1 MAPTTKDRHVL
12 VVGGAGYIGSVLI
25 RVLLSRGFRVRV
37 LDNLIYDNAASIE
50 DLHENPGFSFIKG
63 DFCDGNVVKESLEEV
78 SDVVLLAALVG
89 DPICRKYPQ
98 EAVRVNDTGTIEFFD
113 RANGLG
119 LDSFVFLSTCSN
131 YGLRTDD
138 DYATETAEVNPQSL
152 YAETKVKA
160 EKYLIEHA
168 EAFDYCPTMLRLAT
182 AYGISRRMR
191 FDLTISDFTRQLTL
205 GKELV
210 VYDEDTWRPY
220 CHIGDTSEAIMRV
233 LLAPREQVCGQVFNV
248 GSKEDN
254 FTKKMVVEM
263 ILGELGHGKVKYQ
276 AGGSD
281 PRNYRVSFDKIVS
294 VLDFA
299 NKYSVLGSIRRVI
312 NFVKSGMFDDVD
324 KNQRFYTNTLIKGLK
339 N

>member
-1 MAPTTKDRHVL
+1 MTSTAKDRHIL

-37 LDNLIYDNAASIE
+37 LDSLIYDNEPAIE

-63 DFCDGNVVKESLEEV
+63 DLCDGDAVTESLKDV
-78 SDVVLLAALVG
+78 SDVVMLGALVG
-89 DPICRKYPQ
+89 DTVCRKYPK

-113 RANGLG
+113 RANGKG

-131 YGLRTDD
+131 YGLRADD
-138 DYATETAEVNPQSL
+138 DYASEDAELNPKSL

-160 EKYLIEHA
+160 EKYLIAHGKD
-168 EAFDYCPTMLRLAT
+168 FDYCPTMLRLAT

-210 VYDEDTWRPY
+210 VYDENTWRPY
-220 CHIGDTSEAIMRV
+220 CHIGDTSDAIMRV

-254 FTKKMVVEM
+254 YTKKMIVEM
-263 ILGELGHGKVKYQ
+263 ILGELGKGKVKYQ
-276 AGGSD
+276 EGGSD
-281 PRNYRVSFDKIVS
+281 PRSYRVSFDKIS
-294 VLDFA
+294 SILEFD
-299 NKYSVLGSIRRVI
+299 NKYSVIGGIRRVI
-312 NFVKSGMFDDVD
+312 NFVRSGVFDDCD
-324 KNQRFYTNTLIKGLK
+324 QKPRFYTNNNLKGL
-339 N
+339 

>member
-1 MAPTTKDRHVL
+1 MTPSAEDRHIL

-37 LDNLIYDNAASIE
+37 LDNLIYDNGASME
-50 DLHENPGFSFIKG
+50 DLHDNPGFSFIKG
-63 DFCDGNVVKESLEEV
+63 DFCDGETVKEALKDV
-78 SDVVLLAALVG
+78 TDVVLLAALVG
-89 DPICRKYPQ
+89 DPICRKYPR
-98 EAVRVNDTGTIEFFD
+98 EAVRVNDAGTIEFFD
-113 RANGLG
+113 RANGQG
-119 LDSFVFLSTCSN
+119 LESFVFLSTCST
-131 YGLRTDD
+131 YGLRSDD
-138 DYATETAEVNPQSL
+138 DYATELSELNPQSL

-160 EKYLIEHA
+160 EKYLIDHKDD
-168 EAFDYCPTMLRLAT
+168 FDYCPTMLRLAT

-205 GKELV
+205 GKELL
-210 VYDEDTWRPY
+210 VYDEETWRPY
-220 CHIGDTSEAIMRV
+220 CHIGDTSDAIMRV
-233 LLAPREQVCGQVFNV
+233 LLAPRDQVCGQIFNV
-248 GSKEDN
+248 GSREDN
-254 FTKKMVVEM
+254 YTKKMVVEM

-294 VLDFA
+294 VLDFT

-324 KNQRFYTNTLIKGLK
+324 QNLRFYTNTSIKGLK

>member
-1 MAPTTKDRHVL
+1 MTPTAKDRHIL

-25 RVLLSRGFRVRV
+25 RVLLQKGFRVRV
-37 LDNLIYDNAASIE
+37 LDNLIYDNEASIE
-50 DLHENPGFSFIKG
+50 DLHDNPGFSFIKG
-63 DFCDGNVVKESLEEV
+63 DFCYGAVAKEALDDV
-78 SDVVLLAALVG
+78 TDVVLLAALVG

-98 EAVRVNDTGTIEFFD
+98 EAVRVNDAGTIEFFD

-119 LDSFVFLSTCSN
+119 LDSFVFLSTCST

-138 DYATETAEVNPQSL
+138 DYATETAELNPQSL

-160 EKYLIEHA
+160 EKYLIDHA
-168 EAFDYCPTMLRLAT
+168 DSFDYCPTMLRLAT

-220 CHIGDTSEAIMRV
+220 CHIGDTSDAIMRV
-233 LLAPREQVCGQVFNV
+233 LLAPREQVCGQIFNV

-254 FTKKMVVEM
+254 YTKKMVVEM
-263 ILGELGHGKVKYQ
+263 ILGELGHGKIKYQ

-281 PRNYRVSFDKIVS
+281 PRNYRVSFDKIGS
-294 VLDFA
+294 VLDFE

-324 KNQRFYTNTLIKGLK
+324 QKQRFYTNTLIKGMK